1 MFDNRVDFIDI
12 DFPPEEEKRAIQLA
26 AYNIIEELEQEG
38 MISEEELLIIKEK
51 YFINI
56 TK

>member
-1 MFDNRVDFIDI
+1 MDFIDI